1 MFSLGRFRRIIGLDI
16 GTCFIKAVEARKA
29 GGKLEITNFG
39 VFPTPQGVISNGRVM
54 DPPKVANAV
63 KEALNAGGIKGR
75 EVCAAV
81 SGGEVIVRHVFFPRM
96 PREELAQAVKW
107 EAGAYVPYP
116 VEEASID
123 FDVIGAAHDSPDKI
137 EVMIVAAPKG
147 LVASHVETMELAG
160 VRPLFLDIQPITICR
175 VFCDDKSKDAQFF
188 VDIGGG
194 TTDLVY
200 SEQGVLR
207 FTRIVNI
214 GGNTFT
220 EAIARATKLDFARA
234 EELKR
239 KVSLLGTDGAQ
250 GDGDIHQDMETGEA
264 LGEVAQRLAV
274 EVRRSIDYCN
284 AQARVRNGGH
294 SLIESVVL
302 TGGGSSLNGLREYL
316 EASLGLEVTVGDP
329 LVNVTFSG
337 NSHLAED
344 LAGYGTSLAVAVGL
358 AYRGVDG

>member
-1 MFSLGRFRRIIGLDI
+1 MLSLGRSRRIVGLDI
-16 GTCFIKAVEARKA
+16 GTCFIKAVEVRKA

-39 VFPTPQGVISNGRVM
+39 VCPTPQGVVSNGRVM

-63 KEALNAGGIKGR
+63 KEALTVGGIKGR

-107 EAGAYVPYP
+107 EAGAYIPYP
-116 VEEASID
+116 ADDANID
-123 FDVIGAAHDSPDKI
+123 FDVIGAAHDSPDKL
-137 EVMIVAAPKG
+137 EVMIVAAPKS
-147 LVASHVETMELAG
+147 LVASHVKTMELAG
-160 VRPLFLDIQPITICR
+160 VRPVFLDIQPITICR
-175 VFCDDKSKDAQFF
+175 VFRDDESEDAQFF

-220 EAIARATKLDFARA
+220 EAIARTGEYDFVRA

-239 KVSLLGTDGAQ
+239 SVSLRERDEGRDDTCLDSES
-250 GDGDIHQDMETGEA
+250 MEA
-264 LGEVAQRLAV
+264 LREVARRLAT
-274 EVRRSIDYCN
+274 EVRRSVDYCN

-294 SLIESVVL
+294 SPITRVIL
-302 TGGGSSLNGLREYL
+302 TGGGSNLDGLSEYL
-316 EASLGLEVTVGDP
+316 EASLGLEVIIGDP
-329 LVNVTFSG
+329 LVNVTFSD
-337 NSHLAED
+337 NSHLAD
-344 LAGYGTSLAVAVGL
+344 SLAAYGTSLAVAIGL
-358 AYRGVDG
+358 AHRGVDG

>member
-1 MFSLGRFRRIIGLDI
+1 MLSLGRFRRIIGLDI
-16 GTCFIKAVEARKA
+16 GTSFIKAVEARKA
-29 GGKLEITNFG
+29 GGKLEIANFG
-39 VFPTPQGVISNGRVM
+39 ICPTPPGVISNGRVT

-63 KEALNAGGIKGR
+63 KEALNAGGIRGR
-75 EVCAAV
+75 EVGAAV

-107 EAGAYVPYP
+107 EAGAYIPYS

-123 FDVIGAAHDSPDKI
+123 FDVIGAPHDSPDKL
-137 EVMIVAAPKG
+137 EVMIVAAPKT
-147 LVASHVETMELAG
+147 LVASHVKTMELAG

-175 VFCDDKSKDAQFF
+175 VFCDGKSNGAQFF

-200 SEQGVLR
+200 CEEGVLR
-207 FTRIVNI
+207 FTRIVDI

-220 EAIARATKLDFARA
+220 EAIVRTGKHDSIRA

-239 KVSLLGTDGAQ
+239 RASLR
-250 GDGDIHQDMETGEA
+250 DGDEGGADTCLDPEIMDSMR
-264 LGEVAQRLAV
+264 EVARRLAI
-274 EVRRSIDYCN
+274 EVRRSVDYCN

-294 SLIESVVL
+294 SSITRIVL
-302 TGGGSSLNGLREYL
+302 TGGGSNLDGLSEYL
-316 EASLGLEVTVGDP
+316 EASLGLEVIIGDP
-329 LVNVTFSG
+329 LVNVAFSG

-344 LAGYGTSLAVAVGL
+344 LAAYGTSLAVAIGL
-358 AYRGVDG
+358 AHRGVDG